1 MLFFDIYCVNSASDF
16 RKNSYRF
23 GFEFDGG
30 IVQLSSTIEPKIML
44 ILPPGSVK
52 ILVYVCDVISS
63 CTKHEVA
70 RITVRP
76 VIFSLASSNDFS
88 VNAGKFILAGQVEKF
103 LLSVFSAAKA
113 ITAQSSSQIRNRH
126 LTQVFN
132 VRFVTIVC
140 NVLFSEFPRISC
152 LKYHMFHV
160 S

>member
-1 MLFFDIYCVNSASDF
+1 MEHIVSTTQVMLFLYLYCVNSASDF

-30 IVQLSSTIEPKIML
+30 IVQLSSTIETKNML
-44 ILPPGSVK
+44 ILPPGSVT

-63 CTKHEVA
+63 CTKYEVA
-70 RITVRP
+70 RIIVRP

-88 VNAGKFILAGQVEKF
+88 VNVGKFIQSGQVEKF

-126 LTQVFN
+126 LTQVFD
-132 VRFVTIVC
+132 
-140 NVLFSEFPRISC
+140 L
-152 LKYHMFHV
+152 
-160 S
+160 